1 MGVYLQLWMVGVRV
15 VLLLLWVVPV
25 LCVLLLLLL
34 LLLLLMGLEMGEVAA
49 AVDMVVGVVCG
60 GSR

>member
-15 VLLLLWVVPV
+15 VLPLLWVVPV

-34 LLLLLMGLEMGEVAA
+34 LVLMGLEMGEVAA

>member
-34 LLLLLMGLEMGEVAA
+34 LVLMGLEMGEVAA
-49 AVDMVVGVVCG
+49 VVDMVVGIVCG